1 MSVCI
6 CIYIYM
12 NVQSHN
18 HRIVALGQPTDSISL
33 CWNSRTPCCISSIN
47 RWILSWIPKGA
58 SDQERRTAKMYQNVW
73 IFHSQIRMSYSYI
86 ATRFLATTMKG
97 LTTPPTPNAFWP
109 FPSSNLLISIF
120 VCNAVFAFRQL
131 NTRRMAYNGGR
142 MGGPSTQW

>member
-1 MSVCI
+1 MYMYI
-6 CIYIYM
+6 YIYIYM